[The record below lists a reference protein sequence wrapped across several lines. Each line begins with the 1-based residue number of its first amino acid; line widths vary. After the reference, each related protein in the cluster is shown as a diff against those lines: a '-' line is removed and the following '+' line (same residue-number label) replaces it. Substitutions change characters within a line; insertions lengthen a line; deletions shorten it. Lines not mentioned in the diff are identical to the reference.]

1 VAVRAVLVKSPIPA
15 RVDQRRV
22 VATEEAVMN
31 DARFTVSCPECDEVE
46 LGADQLW
53 LVLPTAGDAHYD
65 FHCPGCGRLV
75 REVAGASAIA
85 FLAPLV
91 AVEEIE
97 VPAEALEPKQGA
109 PLTVDD
115 VLDFANDLAV
125 DGWEA
130 ALLRDA
136 GVG

>member
-1 VAVRAVLVKSPIPA
+1 
-15 RVDQRRV
+15 
-22 VATEEAVMN
+22 MN
-31 DARFTVSCPECDEVE
+31 DARFSVSCLGCGEVE

-53 LVLPTAGDAHYD
+53 LVLPTAGAAHYD
-65 FHCPGCGRLV
+65 FSCPRCGLWV

-97 VPAEALEPKQGA
+97 VPAEALEPKLGA
-109 PLTVDD
+109 PLTVDE
-115 VLDFANDLAV
+115 VLHFANDLALE
-125 DGWEA
+125 GWDDE
-130 ALLRDA
+130 LLRRA